1 MRGGF
6 GTGFWTLLGAL
17 LIGAPG
23 AQAQTVAALP
33 SATPPVHAAGA
44 ATPIPAWEAFCR
56 TRPAECEVDVSEPAA
71 IALTAKAWKAIV
83 TVNREVN
90 AAIKPLSD
98 QEHWGVGDRWD
109 LAEDGY
115 GDCEDYQLLKR
126 RRLVA
131 AGLPARAL
139 RMTVVI
145 DDENQ
150 GHAVL
155 MVRTDRG
162 DFVLDNK
169 RNSVLPWHQ
178 TGYTYVKR
186 EGQDDRAWVSLGR
199 STSPVVTAGR

>member
-1 MRGGF
+1 M
-6 GTGFWTLLGAL
+6 
-17 LIGAPG
+17 
-23 AQAQTVAALP
+23 
-33 SATPPVHAAGA
+33 
-44 ATPIPAWEAFCR
+44 
-56 TRPAECEVDVSEPAA
+56 VS
-71 IALTAKAWKAIV
+71 
-83 TVNREVN
+83 VNREVN
-90 AAIKPLSD
+90 AAVKPMSD

-131 AGLPARAL
+131 AGFPARAI

-162 DFVLDNK
+162 DFILDNK
-169 RNSVLPWHQ
+169 RNTVLPWHQ

-186 EGQDDRAWVSLGR
+186 EGQDDLAWVSLGR